1 METIAPSEV
10 VWLICVAVL
19 LLLVVIIL
27 LRRRSSIYKKYSEVC
42 AKLAT
47 AEAQIIKLKNKKPA
61 HLDQKPLENQKTKN
75 TPQISPSMLYEKSIK
90 NLEYSLKQIQ
100 TLFNEGAANNITIT
114 PILKRAIINI
124 NLMRR
129 TTENLSMALNLPSEK
144 IKFTPVNLRHE
155 LTRMYTKNSSRVSA
169 NDLSLDID
177 ISGKI
182 NTIKTNLPLLQKL
195 LNEFMDNALL
205 YTKSGKIT
213 IKASEDK
220 DRTRISIIDTGIGIR
235 LSEQREIFDL
245 HYRSQ
250 DSRATDKPG
259 SGVGLYLCS
268 IIANKLGGN
277 ISVKSR
283 LNHGSEFTLELKTDR

>member
-1 METIAPSEV
+1 
-10 VWLICVAVL
+10 
-19 LLLVVIIL
+19 
-27 LRRRSSIYKKYSEVC
+27 
-42 AKLAT
+42 
-47 AEAQIIKLKNKKPA
+47 
-61 HLDQKPLENQKTKN
+61 
-75 TPQISPSMLYEKSIK
+75 
-90 NLEYSLKQIQ
+90 
-100 TLFNEGAANNITIT
+100 
-114 PILKRAIINI
+114 
-124 NLMRR
+124 MRR

-220 DRTRISIIDTGIGIR
+220 DRIRISIIDTGIGIR
-235 LSEQREIFDL
+235 LSEQRKIFDL